1 MGLIR
6 IEQME
11 FYSYHGCFEEERIVG
26 NRFIVDL
33 EMETD
38 MSRAFET
45 DRIGDALNY
54 QTAYDLIKEQ
64 MKIKSYLLEHI
75 ACRILDALFRNF
87 PELGKATVK
96 VSKMNPPMGGKIGS
110 VSVELSRAKGRGQKA
125 KISKKI

>member
-33 EMETD
+33 KMETD
-38 MSRAFET
+38 MARAFES

-75 ACRILDALFRNF
+75 ACRILDALFNKF
-87 PELGKATVK
+87 PELEKATVK
-96 VSKMNPPMGGKIGS
+96 VSKLNPPMGGKIGS
-110 VSVELSRAKGRGQKA
+110 VSVELNRAKGKWQKA